1 MEPEDLVEQYE
12 RNLPTRE
19 LDVVCPGISGEE
31 LDEVKQLSEEEY
43 DEMACYHTV
52 PSDVELKVNT
62 MVAQIRE
69 KKMKK
74 LSEAWDELDYNRKLA
89 KRRQVEKS
97 KKDIDNKTVT
107 KPRKVTP
114 WRIHYESN

>member
-1 MEPEDLVEQYE
+1 MEPNDLVEQYE

-19 LDVVCPGISGEE
+19 PDVICPGISGEE
-31 LDEVKQLSEEEY
+31 LTEVKQLSNEEY
-43 DEMACYHTV
+43 DEMAYYHTV

-69 KKMKK
+69 RKMKK
-74 LSEAWDELDYNRKLA
+74 LSETWDEKAYNRELGKERQ
-89 KRRQVEKS
+89 RRKA

-107 KPRKVTP
+107 KPSKVTP
-114 WRIHYESN
+114 WRIYG